1 MMRLHAMVHHA
12 TLHHAMVRLHAVAHH
27 AMVHHHATAHHAT
40 AHHHATVVRRNV
52 LPSVEPEHQNFHRVF
67 QDS

>member
-1 MMRLHAMVHHA
+1 MVRHHAMVHNA
-12 TLHHAMVRLHAVAHH
+12 TLRHAMVRLHAV
-27 AMVHHHATAHHAT
+27 AHHAT

-52 LPSVEPEHQNFHRVF
+52 LPSVEPERQNFHRVF